1 MWLINFVLAL
11 NRISDIMALPGLQG
25 YQGDSEIS
33 DSEGEMS
40 PQHSMPPVSGVGKAI
55 LYYKKKFLICFI

>member
-55 LYYKKKFLICFI
+55 L